1 MTPLKNDARNNLK
14 SSCTMMSIDLVNS
27 AMSEHE
33 MADGGIQINNVPEIQ
48 TCRRLKGP
56 GAYLKKTRR

>member
-1 MTPLKNDARNNLK
+1 
-14 SSCTMMSIDLVNS
+14 MMSIDLLNS
-27 AMSEHE
+27 VMSEHE
-33 MADGGIQINNVPEIQ
+33 QADGGIQINNVPEIQ